1 MSIEDLIAECE
12 MEMMDKVEKFKKE
25 LTSLRTGRANPQ
37 LLDNIYVEYYG
48 ARVPLKQI
56 ASISVPEP
64 RTLEIKPWDRS
75 ALDPIEN
82 EIKKVDLGTSP
93 QRQGDIIR
101 INLPAMNE
109 EQRKKIAKMVSK
121 MAEDA
126 RVMVRNVRR
135 DVLEK
140 IKKAEKSSEISEDD
154 YKRHETAIQKLTD
167 KIIAMVDNISQEKEK
182 EILTI

>member
-1 MSIEDLIAECE
+1 
-12 MEMMDKVEKFKKE
+12 
-25 LTSLRTGRANPQ
+25 
-37 LLDNIYVEYYG
+37 
-48 ARVPLKQI
+48 
-56 ASISVPEP
+56 
-64 RTLEIKPWDRS
+64 
-75 ALDPIEN
+75 
-82 EIKKVDLGTSP
+82 
-93 QRQGDIIR
+93 
-101 INLPAMNE
+101 MNE

-140 IKKAEKSSEISEDD
+140 IKKAQKSSEISEDD